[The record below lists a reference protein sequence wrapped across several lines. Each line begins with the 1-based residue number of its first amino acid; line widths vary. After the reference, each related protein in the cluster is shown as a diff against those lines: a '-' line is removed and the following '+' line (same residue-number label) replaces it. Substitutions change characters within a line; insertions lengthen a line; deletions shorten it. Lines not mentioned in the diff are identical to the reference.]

1 MPLHRTPYQDITAA
15 MWWLGR
21 KVELDLGCQVRVG
34 GGWEVVRSC
43 QQVVSRENV
52 RRECCYLIIPT
63 QSNTALGG
71 DSMWVW
77 VPSVRKGQV
86 RTNIY
91 IATSSHIKHGEF
103 KNMEDENSELPLKR
117 TLWWINPIFG
127 GYCQLLSQPG
137 SQTRSYYQLE
147 SSAWPRRGPVRQE

>member
-1 MPLHRTPYQDITAA
+1 M
-15 MWWLGR
+15 
-21 KVELDLGCQVRVG
+21 
-34 GGWEVVRSC
+34 
-43 QQVVSRENV
+43 

-91 IATSSHIKHGEF
+91 IATSSHIKDREF

-137 SQTRSYYQLE
+137 SQTGAIINLRVLPDLEEALSDWWDKSKAVEVWQIKDYQDLHVTLE
-147 SSAWPRRGPVRQE
+147 STVLRCSCLLYLHLFSVVFIVCILAS